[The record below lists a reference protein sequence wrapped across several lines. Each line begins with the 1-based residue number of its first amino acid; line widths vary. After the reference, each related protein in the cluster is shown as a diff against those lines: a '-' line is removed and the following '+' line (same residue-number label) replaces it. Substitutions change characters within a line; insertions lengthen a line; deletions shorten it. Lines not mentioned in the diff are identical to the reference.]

1 MKKLLCL
8 VLAIAMLVMS
18 GAALAEG
25 LTYATD
31 GLYVYN
37 PNYDFMATDCN
48 SWPLVE
54 DGEEVTLKVM
64 VYTQDAYPT
73 DPHDIW
79 FWNWLEA
86 ETGVKFEIEQVLES
100 ALTERKSLMFASQ
113 ELPDILLCV
122 NLSTTELMNYGA
134 GEGLLLPLNDL
145 ITPELMPNL
154 CLAFEE
160 FPIMKANATAAD
172 GKIYSFPYNRGYF
185 SPYGE
190 SSRVFFDLNRM
201 EAAGYSEPPTTLDDF
216 IDMLYGMKEADP
228 DCIPLGGAN
237 KTYHPGFII
246 LNAMGFVGVNNNA
259 GTKITVRNGEAV
271 LPVGDPLFK
280 EYLTIMHQLYEDGI
294 LADTY
299 FTDDSTAVN
308 AKMSEGK
315 LGVYP
320 YVPFTVTPNYEDY
333 SHWVSM
339 TPMTS
344 DWNDQRQ
351 WMEYNCWATG
361 GFAVSAKTEHAELIA
376 RLADFFFSD
385 YGFVMLWDGPYAGN
399 ETMGY
404 LQGRYTYLDWDNLR
418 EDGLPTITTKIP
430 EIENGTYD
438 GDYDYKFSIQGGPF
452 STFGLSNAQVATTR
466 AVGLPEGYYAER
478 EAPFLLRGIGWTS
491 EEDFNFYVEHFEQYT
506 TNNAFF
512 DEMTAEGQFRSSMY
526 KYITPYETTAFPAI
540 TYYTVEETD
549 AIANYTSVIKT
560 YADGEIAKFISGD
573 RDIEEFDAF
582 VKEIEDMGFRD
593 WEDIYKNAYDNYKA
607 AMGIE

>member
-18 GAALAEG
+18 GAALADG
-25 LTYATD
+25 LTYASD
-31 GLYVYN
+31 GLYEFN
-37 PNYDFMATDCN
+37 PSYDFMATDCN

-73 DPHDIW
+73 DPHSIW

-86 ETGVKFEIEQVLES
+86 ETGVKFEIEQVLET
-100 ALTERKSLMFASQ
+100 ALTERKSLMFASGD
-113 ELPDILLCV
+113 LPDILLCIG
-122 NLSTTELMNYGA
+122 LSTTEMMNYGA
-134 GEGLLLPLNDL
+134 GEKLLRPLNDL

-154 CLAFEE
+154 CLALEE

-172 GKIYSFPYNRGYF
+172 GNIYSFPYNRGYF

-190 SSRVFFDLNRM
+190 SDRIFYDLNRM

-237 KTYHPGFII
+237 KTMHPGYLI
-246 LNAMGFVGVNNNA
+246 LNAMGFLGVSNNA

-280 EYLTIMHQLYEDGI
+280 EYLTIMHQFYEDGI
-294 LADTY
+294 LADSY
-299 FTDDSTAVN
+299 FTDDGTAVN

-320 YVPFTVTPNYEDY
+320 FVPFTVTPDYEDY
-333 SHWVSM
+333 SHWVSF

-344 DWNDQRQ
+344 EWSDIRQ
-351 WMEYNCWATG
+351 WKEYNCWDVG
-361 GFAVSAKTEHAELIA
+361 GFAVSAKTEYPELIA
-376 RLADFFFSD
+376 RLADFFYSD
-385 YGFVMLWDGPYAGN
+385 YGFVMIWDGPYADS

-404 LQGRYTYLDWDNLR
+404 FKGRYNYLDWENLR
-418 EDGLPTITTKIP
+418 ADGLPTVTTKTP
-430 EIENGTYD
+430 EIEDGTYD
-438 GDYDYKFSIQGGPF
+438 GDYDFKFSIQGGPF
-452 STFGLSNAQVATTR
+452 STIGLNGGHVATAR
-466 AVGLPEGYYAER
+466 ATGVPAGKYSER
-478 EAPFLLRGIGWTS
+478 QDAFLLRGIGWTS
-491 EEDFNFYVEHFEQYT
+491 EEDFNFYVEHYMEYI
-506 TNNAFF
+506 TNPPVF
-512 DEMTAEGQFRSSMY
+512 DLKSPEGQFRGSMY
-526 KYITPYETTAFPAI
+526 EYVTPYETSGFPAI
-540 TYYTVEETD
+540 TYYTLEETE
-549 AIANYTSVIKT
+549 AITKYTSTIKT

-582 VKEIEDMGFRD
+582 VAELEAMGLREWEEI
-593 WEDIYKNAYDNYKA
+593 YQNAYNNYVA
-607 AMGIE
+607 AMG